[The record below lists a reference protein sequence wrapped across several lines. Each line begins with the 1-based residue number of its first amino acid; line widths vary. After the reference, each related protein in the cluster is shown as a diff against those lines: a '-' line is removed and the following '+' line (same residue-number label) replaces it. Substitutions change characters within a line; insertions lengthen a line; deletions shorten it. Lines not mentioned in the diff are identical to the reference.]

1 MVKRNTDRITK
12 LRVER
17 ALIEKGIV
25 DKDDTFYSE
34 AEEMKERE
42 IFFNVIVP
50 NLESHLDGGKVY
62 LCGYDFSLADIA
74 FFNEIINAI
83 EILEQ
88 NIDSKKYPNIDKW
101 MKRIEDIGPIRVA
114 TIKFQD
120 EFKRLQDKIK

>member
-17 ALIEKGIV
+17 ALISKGII

-34 AEEMKERE
+34 AEELKERE
-42 IFFNVIVP
+42 IFFTVVIP

-114 TIKFQD
+114 TIKF
-120 EFKRLQDKIK
+120 

>member
-17 ALIEKGIV
+17 ALITKGVI

-34 AEEMKERE
+34 AEELKERE
-42 IFFNVIVP
+42 IFFTVIIP

-83 EILEQ
+83 EVLEQ

-120 EFKRLQDKIK
+120 EYKRLQEKLK

>member
-34 AEEMKERE
+34 AEELKERE